1 MDKRCGRCG
10 DIETNLWEMAKEAS
24 DDWFRK
30 QTRNEFCAYYLY
42 FTPSTET
49 EWGSLAIAEK
59 TPEGYQLAD
68 PRRLYP
74 GWSRTQV
81 KNHIRGI
88 LQHLPILPYGI

>member
-1 MDKRCGRCG
+1 MMRMEH
-10 DIETNLWEMAKEAS
+10 IEATLCSMAKEAS

-30 QTRNEFCAYYLY
+30 QTRNEFASLYLY
-42 FTPSTET
+42 FKRSTET

-68 PRRLYP
+68 PQRLYP

-88 LQHLPILPYGI
+88 LQHLPILPYGS